1 MREILAFF
9 LILVL
14 FGCSHSPSFYRSP
27 PDTCDG
33 VPGCA
38 ASAIIEGIIHSKPVP
53 KNCSEMSG
61 EQREKCNAQVDAISK
76 SMKKAQG
83 Y

>member
-1 MREILAFF
+1 
-9 LILVL
+9 L
-14 FGCSHSPSFYRSP
+14 FWCSHSPSFYRSP